1 MSVVLW
7 TATGLV
13 LLVAGAFLWTFR
25 LTITSG
31 KRAASDLTG
40 LRQFSIEKYRAM
52 QRLLGG
58 EDYEFLRN
66 QPGFSPKVA
75 GRFRTNRRR
84 VLRLYLADLG
94 RDFENI
100 YAVAKLC
107 LLHSAEDKPGLALAL
122 LRQKWTFNYAITLA
136 HVRLMLQ
143 PLGLGRLDTR
153 ALVDAV
159 DAMYGQLRQCNVV
172 LLTCSTNTPRFR
184 RS

>member
-1 MSVVLW
+1 MGVALCI
-7 TATGLV
+7 ATGLA
-13 LLVAGAFLWTFR
+13 LLVAGAFLSIFCR
-25 LTITSG
+25 MITSE

-40 LRQFSIEKYRAM
+40 LGEFSIEKYRAM

-66 QPGFSPKVA
+66 QPGFGPRVA
-75 GRFRTNRRR
+75 GRFRARRR
-84 VLRLYLADLG
+84 RILRLYLADLG

-100 YAVAKLC
+100 YALAKLC

-143 PLGLGRLDTR
+143 PLGLGNLDTR
-153 ALVDAV
+153 ALVDAA
-159 DAMYGQLRQCNVV
+159 DAMYAQLRQSNVV
-172 LLTCSTNTPRFR
+172 LLTCSTNTPRFG